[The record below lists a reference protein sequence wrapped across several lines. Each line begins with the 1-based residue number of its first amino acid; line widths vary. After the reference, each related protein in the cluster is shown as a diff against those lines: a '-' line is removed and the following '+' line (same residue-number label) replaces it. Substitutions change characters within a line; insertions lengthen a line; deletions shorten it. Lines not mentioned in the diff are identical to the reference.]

1 MGPLA
6 AAVSKTKSGKIIL
19 STMNRCWMLGTLVF
33 GSFIALGRNIRM
45 TLEQPL
51 SKEFLFFH
59 TVPVNEKSQVRR
71 ILSENGATSFSFIY
85 FDEEALAKER
95 YLYRAGADEITGA
108 MDNLL
113 GRANKILDRQSKT
126 VQRQQYPEITPDLY
140 QPHLVDAH
148 QVTQVQ
154 DDITVLGLAY
164 FLTGS
169 ADYADH
175 AATVIRNSFI
185 HEQTQMPQTALFHSN
200 ADARAHIYQL
210 LDAIQMLQS
219 HFQDSETLQLQQWFT
234 KYLTLFNPRDVA
246 DSMNHTGLYFDIEDM
261 AVSHFVGDEAR
272 QAQIWKRALE
282 RLAQQIADD
291 DSLPNELEQ
300 TSSCEHWQM
309 YTLQGWW
316 TLSRLFANA
325 MGESL
330 WTAEREALCRASA
343 RAIPYLNNRDKCNAE
358 EDVDDR
364 RWWPIVVETLRHC
377 PAYKSTRLRWRDWM
391 SHDSMVIPSSPYA
404 MPLVFP
410 YDTGIAPFW
419 NFGMPKKKT
428 EATHADGITTG
439 KGKNGKSSA
448 SNKDPPGL
456 HIPAKLVKAAEQDAE
471 MEQRVSRIKRWHA
484 LGQVDIA
491 EKMMKKALRDLRST
505 KIVWQPKDFIPQAM
519 LDAAKSDEVL
529 AERIGRI
536 RRWHSLGQ
544 TSIVE
549 RMIKKTMDELSL
561 EAEDEAAVQ
570 VLADQTAS
578 AVNHKTTFLRTQQ
591 HQLESNL
598 VTSEASTATDSRK
611 PSDDDTNKKESPSL
625 MQKLLSS
632 SRSQTTF
639 IPPPSKES
647 SSTGSQQSSR
657 QIPPSLIQQAQ
668 NDPDLAKRIS
678 RIQRW
683 KKLGQHEIADRMIQ
697 KLLAS
702 TEDQLF

>member
-1 MGPLA
+1 
-6 AAVSKTKSGKIIL
+6 
-19 STMNRCWMLGTLVF
+19 MLGTLVF
-33 GSFIALGRNIRM
+33 GSFIALGRNIRI

-51 SKEFLFFH
+51 SKEFQFFH

-85 FDEEALAKER
+85 FDEEALARER

-113 GRANKILDRQSKT
+113 GRANKILDRQSKS
-126 VQRQQYPEITPDLY
+126 VLRQQYPEITPDLY

-154 DDITVLGLAY
+154 DDITILGLAY

-219 HFQDSETLQLQQWFT
+219 HFQETETLQLQQWFT

-246 DSMNHTGLYFDIEDM
+246 DSTNHTGLYFDIEDM

-291 DSLPNELEQ
+291 DSLPNELEL

-316 TLSRLFANA
+316 TLSRLFTNA

-343 RAIPYLNNRDKCNAE
+343 RAIPYLNTREKCNAE

-364 RWWPIVVETLRHC
+364 RWWPIVVETLQHC
-377 PAYKSTRLRWRDWM
+377 SAYKSNRLRWRDWM
-391 SHDSMVIPSSPYA
+391 SHDSMVVPSSPYA
-404 MPLVFP
+404 MPLMFP

-419 NFGMPKKKT
+419 NFGMPRKKM
-428 EATHADGITTG
+428 ESTHAVGGTAG
-439 KGKNGKSSA
+439 KTKNGKS

-456 HIPAKLVKAAEQDAE
+456 HIPAKLAKAAEQDAE

-519 LDAAKSDEVL
+519 LDAAKSDDVL

-570 VLADQTAS
+570 VLADQTTTS
-578 AVNHKTTFLRTQQ
+578 LNQKSTFLRTQQ
-591 HQLESNL
+591 QQLENNL
-598 VTSEASTATDSRK
+598 ATSEGSTASDNGK
-611 PSDDDTNKKESPSL
+611 LPDDDTNNKESTSL
-625 MQKLLSS
+625 MHKLLAG
-632 SRSQTTF
+632 SRTQSTVVEK
-639 IPPPSKES
+639 PSKEEES
-647 SSTGSQQSSR
+647 SSAAAQQGSR

>member
-1 MGPLA
+1 
-6 AAVSKTKSGKIIL
+6 
-19 STMNRCWMLGTLVF
+19 MLGTLVF
-33 GSFIALGRNIRM
+33 GSFIALGRNIRI

-59 TVPVNEKSQVRR
+59 TVPVNEKSQLRR

-95 YLYRAGADEITGA
+95 YLYRAGAEEITGA

-113 GRANKILDRQSKT
+113 GRANKILDRQTKT
-126 VQRQQYPEITPDLY
+126 LQQQQHPEITPDLY

-169 ADYADH
+169 SDYADH
-175 AATVIRNSFI
+175 AANVIRKSFM

-200 ADARAHIYQL
+200 PDARAHIYQL

-246 DSMNHTGLYFDIEDM
+246 DSNNHTGLYFDIEDM

-282 RLAQQIADD
+282 RLAQQIAND
-291 DSLPNELEQ
+291 DSLPHELEQ
-300 TSSCEHWQM
+300 QSSCEHWQI

-343 RAIPYLNNRDKCNAE
+343 RAIPYLNTRDKCNAQ

-377 PAYKSTRLRWRDWM
+377 PALKSNRLRWRDWM

-404 MPLVFP
+404 MPLMFP
-410 YDTGIAPFW
+410 YDTGVPPFW
-419 NFGMPKKKT
+419 NFGMPGKKT
-428 EATHADGITTG
+428 EATHADGTAAG
-439 KGKNGKSSA
+439 KSKNGKSST
-448 SNKDPPGL
+448 KDPPGL
-456 HIPAKLVKAAEQDAE
+456 HIPAKLAKAAEQDAE

-491 EKMMKKALRDLRST
+491 ERMMKKALRDLRST

-519 LDAAKSDEVL
+519 LDAAKSDDVL

-536 RRWHSLGQ
+536 RRWQSLGQ

-561 EAEDEAAVQ
+561 EAEDDAAVQ
-570 VLADQTAS
+570 VLAEQTAS
-578 AVNHKTTFLRTQQ
+578 SANHKSTFLRTQQ
-591 HQLESNL
+591 HQLENNL
-598 VTSEASTATDSRK
+598 VTSEESTASDSSK
-611 PSDDDTNKKESPSL
+611 TSGDDTNKKESTSL
-625 MQKLLSS
+625 MHKLLAS
-632 SRSQTTF
+632 SRTQSKF
-639 IPPPSKES
+639 IAPPSKEELATES
-647 SSTGSQQSSR
+647 SSSAGQQSSSR
-657 QIPPSLIQQAQ
+657 QIPPSLIQQSQ
-668 NDPDLAKRIS
+668 NDPDLAKRIH

-683 KKLGQHEIADRMIQ
+683 KKLGQHEIADRMIE